1 MPELTKKKYKL
12 KLTDKRS
19 KYKAADIIEE
29 IINLKIRE
37 HYSNLSLIQHIR
49 NKYGYTELYAYNFMN
64 QASEKI
70 NEIQNQNITT
80 VLQEQQAKMLAEI
93 ELMKKNGEHKSVIL
107 NWIKEYN
114 KITGLHQEK
123 IQLQGDF
130 NITATF
136 NAEHR
141 SQTIQTSQDTER
153 DN

>member
-12 KLTDKRS
+12 KFTDKRS
-19 KYKAADIIEE
+19 RYKASDIIEE
-29 IINLKIRE
+29 IINLKIKE
-37 HYSNLSLIQHIR
+37 HYTNLSLMQHIR
-49 NKYGYTELYAYNFMN
+49 TKYGYSEDYAYTFMN
-64 QASEKI
+64 QACEKI

-114 KITGLHQEK
+114 KITGLHQER

-130 NITATF
+130 NITANF